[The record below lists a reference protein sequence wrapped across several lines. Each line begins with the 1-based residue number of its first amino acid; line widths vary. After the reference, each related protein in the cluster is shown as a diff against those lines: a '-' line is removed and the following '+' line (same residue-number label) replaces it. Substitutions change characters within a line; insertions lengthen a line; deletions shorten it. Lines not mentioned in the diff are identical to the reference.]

1 MEMEDELEEVDVVD
15 EEEPVRVIL
24 MAVGSG

>member
-1 MEMEDELEEVDVVD
+1 MEIEDEFEEVEAVD
-15 EEEPVRVIL
+15 DEEPVRVIL